1 MGPTKTQPIW
11 VPSAVRYALAHK
23 AICGATE
30 KTSAT
35 TARLP
40 DVNSFPRNSV
50 AMAQQHKGSRVYM
63 AARLPADVYAAVK
76 TKAEDTGLSVSQ
88 LVADLLSESLGRP
101 DLVRE
106 LNRERGELPLAM

>member
-1 MGPTKTQPIW
+1 
-11 VPSAVRYALAHK
+11 
-23 AICGATE
+23 
-30 KTSAT
+30 
-35 TARLP
+35 
-40 DVNSFPRNSV
+40 
-50 AMAQQHKGSRVYM
+50 M